1 MRRFAP
7 SRLRLS
13 SNAALVLAALLILP
27 CRAEAQDAPRRAE
40 LTALVRQ
47 DCGSCH
53 GMTLNG
59 GLGSALQP
67 KDIAHLEAEGI
78 AQIILNGIPGKPMPP
93 WRSLISETDALW
105 IAERLKEGF
114 PQ

>member
-7 SRLRLS
+7 SRWLRS
-13 SNAALVLAALLILP
+13 SIAAFFVVIFGTAAL
-27 CRAEAQDAPRRAE
+27 AQDATRRTE

-53 GMTLNG
+53 GMTLKG

-67 KDIAHLEAEGI
+67 KDIAHLEADGI
-78 AQIILNGIPGKPMPP
+78 AQIILDGVPGKPMPP
-93 WRSLISETDALW
+93 WRGLISEEDARW

-114 PQ
+114 P

>member
-1 MRRFAP
+1 
-7 SRLRLS
+7 
-13 SNAALVLAALLILP
+13 
-27 CRAEAQDAPRRAE
+27 
-40 LTALVRQ
+40 
-47 DCGSCH
+47 
-53 GMTLNG
+53 
-59 GLGSALQP
+59 LQP